1 MPIENKNR
9 SAAEDASLQVAEE
22 SRQSEWTSKSLMRE
36 MFLGNFDVS
45 LCYPFPEQD
54 PQDAKIGDEYCAKVE
69 EWCKNDIDGEEID
82 RTETIPAHVWRGM
95 KELNLLAIKIPTEY
109 GGLGM
114 TQQNYMRILSVV
126 ARYCGAVAATLSA
139 HQSIGVPQPIK
150 LAGTKE
156 QKEKW
161 LPKFAEGWVS
171 AFGLTEESAGSDPA
185 TMKTTADI
193 QEDGSWLLNGEKLWC
208 TNSIVADVIVV
219 MAVSG
224 KKTSK
229 SGREFNEISAFI
241 LEMDTPGVDLLHRCE
256 FMGIKAI
263 ENGLIRFTDVKV
275 PAENLIG
282 GRGNG
287 LKLALSTLNDGR
299 LSIPAISADGSK
311 EVLKFSAQWAKTRS
325 QWGRTIGKHEPGADK
340 LSKIASSAYA
350 MSALSDYCAALSGQ
364 GKDIRL
370 EAASAKMWNTE
381 ELWTV
386 MDTALQ
392 LRGGRG
398 YEKGS
403 SLEARGENPFPY
415 ERALRD
421 SRINRIVEGT
431 TDVMNLFVARE
442 CLDFHLSNAAPLFS
456 SKTPAGEKLKT
467 VLKCAGIYAPWTIGL
482 FFPSFTKSFS
492 QFHPKL
498 RPYLRK
504 IDAFSKKLAFQTFKN
519 MVLLGPKLETKQL
532 FMSRVVGIT
541 VDLSTM
547 ALSASRVQTAID
559 ANGKEDDLQTVLYFL
574 RATSLKVESTFRE
587 LSDSKNCDAA
597 ARKLAEQLLD
607 GVDLLPASDTSHLT
621 GYKVED
627 REYGKDLTSGKI
639 HRRKREIE
647 RGFKLPSG
655 MSDEAVEAQEEGA
668 AK

>member
-9 SAAEDASLQVAEE
+9 SAAEDASLAVAEE
-22 SRQSEWTSKSLMRE
+22 SRQTEWTSKSLMRE

-45 LCYPFPEQD
+45 LCYPYPEQD
-54 PQDAKIGDEYCAKVE
+54 PQDKKIGDEYCAKVE
-69 EWCKNDIDGEEID
+69 AWCQKEIDGEEID

-95 KELNLLAIKIPTEY
+95 KELNLLAIKIPKEY
-109 GGLGM
+109 GGLGFS
-114 TQQNYMRILSVV
+114 QQNYMRILSVI

-185 TMKTTADI
+185 TMKTTATEQD
-193 QEDGSWLLNGEKLWC
+193 DGSWLLNGEKLWC
-208 TNSIVADVIVV
+208 TNSVVADVIVV

-241 LEMDTPGVDLLHRCE
+241 LEMDTPGVDILHRCE

-299 LSIPAISADGSK
+299 LSIPAISADGAK
-311 EVLKFSAQWAKTRS
+311 EVLEFSKRWAKSRS
-325 QWGRTIGKHEPGADK
+325 QWGRGIGAHEPGADK
-340 LSKIASSAYA
+340 LSKIASDAYA
-350 MSALSDYCAALSGQ
+350 MAALSDYCAALSGQ

-381 ELWTV
+381 KLWTV
-386 MDTALQ
+386 MDTGLQ
-392 LRGGRG
+392 IRGGRG
-398 YEKGS
+398 YEKSS

-456 SKTPAGEKLKT
+456 SKTPVGEKLAT
-467 VLKCAGIYAPWTIGL
+467 VAKCAGIYAPWTIGL
-482 FFPSFTKSFS
+482 FMPSFTKSFG

-498 RPYLRK
+498 RPFLRK

-519 MVLLGPKLETKQL
+519 MVLLGPKLETRQL

-547 ALSASRVQTAID
+547 ALSASRVQTEID
-559 ANGKEDDLQTVLYFL
+559 TTGKEDNLETVLYFL
-574 RATSLKVESTFRE
+574 RATALKVEQTFRE
-587 LSDSKNCDAA
+587 LSDSKNCDAQARSLAKKMLA
-597 ARKLAEQLLD
+597 ATEA
-607 GVDLLPASDTSHLT
+607 LPDSDTSHLT

-639 HRRKREIE
+639 QRRKREIE
-647 RGFKLPSG
+647 RGFTLPSG
-655 MSDEAVEAQEEGA
+655 MSDEAVEAVEGA